1 MNRFARFAAIIF
13 AVCSGAAWSVSAAE
27 QSQVVKIDLPA
38 ETTRLAPGPDVA
50 SAQVC
55 MVCHSVD
62 YIYMQPPLT
71 SEQWR
76 GEVLKMKNTF
86 GAPIQDA
93 DVDKIVTYLM
103 SQNGK
108 Q

>member
-1 MNRFARFAAIIF
+1 MNKRTRVAAIMF
-13 AVCSGAAWSVSAAE
+13 AVCSGAAWTVAAAE
-27 QSQVVKIDLPA
+27 QSQLVKVDLPA
-38 ETTRLAPGPDVA
+38 ETARLAPGPDVA

-93 DVDKIVTYLM
+93 DVDRIVTYLM

-108 Q
+108 H

>member
-1 MNRFARFAAIIF
+1 
-13 AVCSGAAWSVSAAE
+13 
-27 QSQVVKIDLPA
+27 
-38 ETTRLAPGPDVA
+38 
-50 SAQVC
+50 